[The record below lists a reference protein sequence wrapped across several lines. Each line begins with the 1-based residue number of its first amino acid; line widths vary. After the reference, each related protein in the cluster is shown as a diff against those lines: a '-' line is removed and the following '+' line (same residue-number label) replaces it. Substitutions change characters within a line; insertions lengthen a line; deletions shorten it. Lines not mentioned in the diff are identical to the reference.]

1 MRLIQH
7 SLLTLASVLLLVS
20 CGKDGVGKGA
30 EGWYIGECAPTA
42 EYIRNNGDPEMF
54 KDPDNWCVFNDSGRM
69 IQFWKKDEH
78 FETFETYVIHI
89 SSSNVLEIYQ
99 GNDFGDPCWISKQDS
114 PSVVGRTKL
123 YMIDGWTL
131 GKLAYYG
138 DGISYVYTRDGDI
151 LTIKVSNE
159 TQTFVLTSGGLIM
172 NGQPGKF
179 KKFDPQ
185 TTY

>member
-1 MRLIQH
+1 MRLIQY
-7 SLLTLASVLLLVS
+7 SLLTLASVILLVS

-42 EYIRNNGDPEMF
+42 EYIRNNGDPEML
-54 KDPDNWCVFNDSGRM
+54 KDPDKWNVFNDSGRM
-69 IQFWKKDEH
+69 IQFWIGGGR
-78 FETFETYVIHI
+78 FETFETYIIHI
-89 SSSNVLEIYQ
+89 SSGNVLEIYQ

-185 TTY
+185 KTY